1 MKFELLKIRKVSV
14 LVIIGVLLGVGMI
27 PIINGNPVNTSDNK
41 NANFGLNIATKV
53 VQAKLHELDKT
64 DLSIAKSTPIINEK
78 GITLFYV
85 YNLNPKGYIVVSGSY
100 DLPPIIT
107 YSFTSNFFVFN
118 DANPLYSM
126 LCSDITLRLES
137 IQKLPE
143 KMIQER
149 RIQWDSYLSENLINS
164 GGFEQWPPEGATST
178 GGWLET
184 SWTQEEPYNNFCPLD
199 KSSGERSV
207 AGCPSIAMAMILDY
221 YKTTNNV
228 VFNDSDDY
236 RHIYGGNNYW
246 IDNDYVLYDFP
257 SFPTLNGYLATLSSH
272 YQNQTPTTDT
282 DVAALTFACG
292 VAAKQ
297 VYGSAGSGTFSV
309 NQAFA
314 AYKKFHCTT
323 CILLQDADSNVYGR
337 LAKNMIDAMPAHL
350 AIVDESWTSGHN
362 LVVDGYNTENFFHLN
377 FGWGG
382 AYNSWYLLP
391 DEIPYGLT
399 VLEGVIVD
407 IMYDHVGPQVRCDES
422 IHLTNITPGAVITES
437 FTVEN
442 VGTSGSLLDWEI
454 SSYPDWGT
462 WTFTP
467 SSGTSL
473 SPEQGAVTISVSIVA
488 PEKNSKDYSGYI
500 KVTNTDDPT
509 DCYIIQIT
517 LATPYEHDSYILN
530 ILQALM
536 ERFPNAFPILRFLLH
551 H

>member
-1 MKFELLKIRKVSV
+1 MFELRRIRKVSV
-14 LVIIGVLLGVGMI
+14 LVMIGVLLGGSMI
-27 PIINGNPVNTSDNK
+27 PIMNGNPIRISDNK
-41 NANFGLNIATKV
+41 SGIFGMNIATKV
-53 VQAKLHELDKT
+53 VQAKLHELEKT
-64 DLSIAKSTPIINEK
+64 DFSIAESTQIINEK
-78 GITLFYV
+78 GITLFHV
-85 YNLNPKGYIVVSGSY
+85 YNLNPQGYIVVSGSY

-107 YSFTSNFFVFN
+107 YSFTSNFFVYN
-118 DANPLYSM
+118 DTNPLYSM
-126 LCSDITLRLES
+126 LFSDITFRLEN
-137 IQKLPE
+137 IKKLPE

-149 RIQWDSYLSENLINS
+149 HLQWDSYVVGSPIPS
-164 GGFEQWPPEGATST
+164 GGFEQWPSEGTTST

-184 SWTQEEPYNNFCPLD
+184 SWTQKEPYNNFCPLD
-199 KSSGERSV
+199 KSDGERSV

-236 RHIYGGNNYW
+236 HHIYGGNNYW
-246 IDNDYVLYDFP
+246 IDNDYESYDFP

-272 YQNQTPTTDT
+272 YQNLTPTTDI

-297 VYGSAGSGTFSV
+297 VYGSDGSGTFSV

-323 CILLQDADSNVYGR
+323 CILLQDTDSNVYGR

-350 AIVDESWTSGHN
+350 AIVDEDWASGHN
-362 LVVDGYNTENFFHLN
+362 LVVDGYNTDDFYHLN

-407 IMYDHVGPQVRCDES
+407 IMYDHVGPQVRCDGS
-422 IHLTNITPGAVITES
+422 IHLTNITPGAAITES

-442 VGTSGSLLDWEI
+442 VGPSSSLLDWEI
-454 SSYPDWGT
+454 SSYPDWGN

-467 SSGTSL
+467 SSGTNL
-473 SPEQGAVTISVSIVA
+473 TPEQGPVTINVSIVA
-488 PEKNSKDYSGYI
+488 PEKTNKEYSGYL
-500 KVTNTDDPT
+500 KVINTDTPT
-509 DCYIIQIT
+509 DCYIVQIT
-517 LATPYEHDSYILN
+517 LATPYKPDSYLRN

-536 ERFPNAFPILRFLLH
+536 EEFPNSFPILRFLFNH
-551 H
+551 